1 MNFSIDLYR
10 YLTVFSLNFSSVGK
24 GSFAA
29 GKATLNFS
37 SIGKGSFAA
46 GKAKNV
52 HHRGARFWGKVG
64 SGVRDMAP
72 PLLGNLGAISSLKH
86 HSLILR
92 PFMQLGCSHLKTTI

>member
-1 MNFSIDLYR
+1 MNFFIDLYR
-10 YLTVFSLNFSSVGK
+10 YLTVFSLNFSLVGK

-29 GKATLNFS
+29 GKV
-37 SIGKGSFAA
+37 
-46 GKAKNV
+46 KNV